1 MRLHLN
7 IKFEADTHGNV
18 DAMAGHRHTDRW
30 ADKLIPRYS
39 WLLVKTK
46 KMHKVSSLFQL
57 MFKSQLQ
64 KAGVE
69 HQLRREIEIQSHL
82 R

>member
-1 MRLHLN
+1 MEMWMPWL
-7 IKFEADTHGNV
+7 DT
-18 DAMAGHRHTDRW
+18 DTQTDGQTN
-30 ADKLIPRYS
+30 IPRYS
-39 WLLVKTK
+39 WSLMKTK